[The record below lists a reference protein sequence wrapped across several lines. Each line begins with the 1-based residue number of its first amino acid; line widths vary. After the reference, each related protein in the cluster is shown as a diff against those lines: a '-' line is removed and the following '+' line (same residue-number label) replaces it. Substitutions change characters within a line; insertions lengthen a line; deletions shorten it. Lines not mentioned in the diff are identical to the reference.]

1 MYNRIVFE
9 NCYVYAGIKV
19 EMKRR
24 WNYKIPWPL
33 TRFSW
38 PPTFL
43 ASPSKICCQPTFSEN
58 INKLITK

>member
-38 PPTFL
+38 PLLFWRAPLKFAVNQL
-43 ASPSKICCQPTFSEN
+43 LVKIL
-58 INKLITK
+58 IN